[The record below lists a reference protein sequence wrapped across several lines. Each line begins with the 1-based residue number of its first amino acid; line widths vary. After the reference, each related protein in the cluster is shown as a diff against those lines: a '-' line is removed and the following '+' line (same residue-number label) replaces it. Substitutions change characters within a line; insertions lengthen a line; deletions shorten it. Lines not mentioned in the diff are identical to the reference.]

1 MTGRDDQGEREAP
14 RDPDPAALR
23 DLSDR
28 AALRDLADRYA
39 RWYGKLLPRIVFD
52 GYATNRN
59 NTSTMQ
65 DYTLPIDLRYARAQN
80 ADEMEFQVM
89 AVWDLSSFVFGDT
102 NVSNPDLIIEST
114 LRMNRERLL
123 AEVRTR
129 YREAALVAKQLE
141 APSTDPKTTFMW
153 RSRLAEHTS
162 YLRFVTGREVLK
174 TPLQE
179 LSP

>member
-1 MTGRDDQGEREAP
+1 
-14 RDPDPAALR
+14 
-23 DLSDR
+23 
-28 AALRDLADRYA
+28 
-39 RWYGKLLPRIVFD
+39 
-52 GYATNRN
+52 
-59 NTSTMQ
+59 
-65 DYTLPIDLRYARAQN
+65 
-80 ADEMEFQVM
+80 M

-123 AEVRTR
+123 SEVRTR
-129 YREAALVAKQLE
+129 YREAAMIAHQLKE
-141 APSTDPKTTFMW
+141 PAVDEKTTFIW

-162 YLRFVTGREVLK
+162 YLSFVTGRDVLK